1 MENISVAVLCTIISI
16 TISYLSFAKNS
27 AKDIKKETTENVE
40 LKSRL
45 EYISRGIDDI
55 KLDNRVRDEQIKKL
69 NERVIIVEN
78 DLKSLSKRFE
88 RVDGIK
94 V

>member
-1 MENISVAVLCTIISI
+1 MENISVAVLSTIISI

-69 NERVIIVEN
+69 NERVIILEN